1 MESSP
6 CNCLVE
12 ALPGEVD
19 AGTDITLKVR
29 VECPSRD
36 GLRAASVSVR
46 DRQNAELARTDLEKS
61 DGGIYEANNIVVA
74 APCVAG
80 EHHYRAVV
88 VAAGGGGAFH
98 EQASTEVRF
107 TVKPHAAQL
116 NVWDVPSTIVAGEHF
131 KVALGVRCS
140 AGCDLGG
147 QELSVFDQQ
156 GLRTGTAKLGHDV
169 WPGTEALYFAEL
181 EARAPLTA
189 GNHRWEVRI
198 ADWASK
204 LPHAAGSLSMVV
216 RVVRPPDC
224 EVTVKVVDRESQAPI
239 QGARVVMHPF
249 RAVTDDRG
257 IAKVKVTRGPYDI
270 LVSGS
275 KYVPVCTSV
284 EVTADL
290 ITRAEL
296 DADSG
301 DEISE

>member
-12 ALPGEVD
+12 ALPDEVD

-46 DRQNAELARTDLEKS
+46 DRHNAELARTDLEKA

-88 VAAGGGGAFH
+88 VAAGRGGAFH

-107 TVKPHAAQL
+107 TVKAHAAQL

-131 KVALGVRCS
+131 KVAVGVRCS

-147 QELSVFDQQ
+147 KELSIFDQQ

-169 WPGTEALYFAEL
+169 WPGTEALYFVEL
-181 EARAPLTA
+181 EARAPLTV
-189 GNHRWEVRI
+189 GSHRWEVRI
-198 ADWASK
+198 ADWALK
-204 LPHAAGSLSMVV
+204 LPHAAGSLPVVV

-257 IAKVKVTRGPYDI
+257 IAKVKVTRGPYDL

-296 DADSG
+296 NADSG
-301 DEISE
+301 NEIAE